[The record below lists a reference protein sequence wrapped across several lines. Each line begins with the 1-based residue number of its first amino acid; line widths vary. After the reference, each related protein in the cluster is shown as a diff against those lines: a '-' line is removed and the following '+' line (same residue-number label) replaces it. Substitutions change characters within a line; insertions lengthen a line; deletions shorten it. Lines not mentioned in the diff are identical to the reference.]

1 MPPFLNRLWR
11 SVRATVAPV
20 PDISAELW
28 LQTLQRYPFLARLS
42 LPEQGKLRALSAL
55 FLDQKQFHGTHGL
68 EVTEQIKI
76 EAPPNVHN
84 EEYLRTKRDKM
95 GHILHHQGLALD
107 EEMILDEQI
116 HDSEKEESA

>member
-42 LPEQGKLRALSAL
+42 LPEQGKLRDVA
-55 FLDQKQFHGTHGL
+55 F
-68 EVTEQIKI
+68 IKDPDGYWI
-76 EAPPNVHN
+76 EIVEAAR
-84 EEYLRTKRDKM
+84 L
-95 GHILHHQGLALD
+95 QGLGRPPAG
-107 EEMILDEQI
+107 
-116 HDSEKEESA
+116 